1 MAHILIVD
9 DDSAFRESLAE
20 TLTDMSH
27 DTLEA
32 ASPGEALALLESI
45 EPIDCVFLDL
55 RMPDGMAQK
64 SNSNSG
70 GGLEV
75 LERLRDMPARA
86 DLPVV
91 VLTAFATSDNTV
103 RAMRL
108 GAFDHLAKP
117 IGRDQIAALLKKI
130 ELSQPGFGVC
140 ASMQADPS
148 EISDEAR
155 DAHSTPRLLGFSD
168 ALRDVQKSIG
178 RAAATGA
185 TVLINGE
192 TGTGKEVAAR
202 VLHDAS
208 DRRHAPFI
216 AVNCAAIPADLL
228 ESELFGH
235 AKGAF
240 TGAVSERIGRF
251 TQADGGT
258 LFLDEI
264 GDLPWPL
271 QAKLLRVIQERTVTP
286 VGSNKQVGIDVRI
299 VAATHRDL
307 RAEVAAQRF
316 REDLFYRLNVI
327 PIHLPPLR
335 ERPADIAPLAT
346 HFLAV
351 AAAGS
356 TRPKTLGDGAKSKLL
371 QHAWPGN
378 VRELKNA
385 MERVFALARG
395 PVVVADDLAFLSH
408 TPSSGD
414 TATGLPAAWF
424 DLPLSDAVEQLE
436 RLAITHALSAA
447 SGNRAEA
454 ARRLGISR
462 QSLYTKLAAYGLG

>member
-9 DDSAFRESLAE
+9 DDGAFRESLAE
-20 TLTDMSH
+20 TLADMSH
-27 DTLEA
+27 ETLEA
-32 ASPGEALALLESI
+32 ASKREALALLESM

-55 RMPDGMAQK
+55 RMPDGVSRDPNA
-64 SNSNSG
+64 G

-75 LERLRDMPARA
+75 LEELRNMPARA
-86 DLPVV
+86 ALPVV
-91 VLTAFATSDNTV
+91 VLTAFATSENTV

-108 GAFDHLAKP
+108 GAFDHLTKP

-130 ELSQPGFGVC
+130 ELSQSGSRDAAPIQPN
-140 ASMQADPS
+140 ASLLP
-148 EISDEAR
+148 DEAR
-155 DAHSTPRLLGFSD
+155 EARSAPRLLGFSD

-178 RAAATGA
+178 RAAATDA

-208 DRRHAPFI
+208 DRRQAPFI

-235 AKGAF
+235 TKGAF
-240 TGAVSERIGRF
+240 TGAVSERLGQFAR
-251 TQADGGT
+251 ADGGT

-271 QAKLLRVIQERTVTP
+271 QAKLLRVLQERIVTP
-286 VGSNKQVGIDVRI
+286 VGSNAQVRIDVRI

-307 RAEVAAQRF
+307 QAEVAAQRF

-335 ERPADIAPLAT
+335 ERPADIAPLAA
-346 HFLAV
+346 HFLAI
-351 AAAGS
+351 AATGS
-356 TRPKTLGDGAKSKLL
+356 TRPKTLGDDAKKLLL

-395 PVVVADDLAFLSH
+395 PVVVANDLAFLSR
-408 TPSSGD
+408 TPGSGD
-414 TATGLPAAWF
+414 TTSGLPAGWL
-424 DLPLSDAVEQLE
+424 DLPLPDAVEQLE
-436 RLAITHALSAA
+436 RLAIAHALSIT